1 MRRAP
6 PPSSMPGPALALAA
20 LLAAFAAV
28 PRPAGADETALRLVA
43 APGSELVNARCVV
56 CHSVDYIV
64 MNAPIQGRSGW
75 QATVNKMINVMQA
88 PITPEEAATIVEY
101 LDAHYG
107 MAPPARQ
114 P

>member
-1 MRRAP
+1 MRIQYPRTASLRA
-6 PPSSMPGPALALAA
+6 ALAA
-20 LLAAFAAV
+20 ALAASVAAPPV
-28 PRPAGADETALRLVA
+28 ARADETTLRLVA
-43 APGSELVNARCVV
+43 APGDELVAARCVV

-75 QATVNKMINVMQA
+75 EATVSKMIKVMQA
-88 PITPEEAATIVEY
+88 PITPEEAATIVSY

-107 MAPPARQ
+107 APAPAKR